1 MKKYLL
7 LILTLLLCSS
17 LFACDKDEEKIK
29 DFNRITVGTR
39 EQMDALL
46 EAIRE
51 ILGRK

>member
-1 MKKYLL
+1 MVEVHVREAEIALRTIDMQA
-7 LILTLLLCSS
+7 ILPTCLCKTL
-17 LFACDKDEEKIK
+17 
-29 DFNRITVGTR
+29 VGTR